1 MRQLVTSLG
10 IRSAQL
16 LNDEPCSF
24 ADKKRSR
31 GPPLQVPALRQ
42 PARGERGGRWNDS
55 ALPALR

>member
-1 MRQLVTSLG
+1 MRQLVTPLG

-42 PARGERGGRWNDS
+42 RARGERGGRWNDS
-55 ALPALR
+55 ELPALR

>member
-1 MRQLVTSLG
+1 MRQLVTMLG

-16 LNDEPCSF
+16 LNDESCSF

>member
-1 MRQLVTSLG
+1 MRQLVTLLG

-16 LNDEPCSF
+16 LNDEPCSS

-42 PARGERGGRWNDS
+42 PARGQRGGCWNDS
-55 ALPALR
+55 ELPALR